1 MKLLQSLR
9 ALIRWPKTPETKT
22 EAYVLGLLG
31 LVFFL
36 ALLPALG
43 YASREHRDGAR
54 RKLLR
59 EIKTELE
66 QWFNDAHG
74 FPLHPSGDLG
84 WCGSTEDPDDWFF
97 TDFLL
102 RERHRQT
109 PSHDPRHAAGSVLRY
124 CPTVRL
130 DTTSAQR
137 PLAAGF
143 FLEATLENQ
152 RPDSAGFNDE
162 HKIFERTLTVGTRTF
177 YRICGGAETQCGT
190 EQSPDAS

>member
-1 MKLLQSLR
+1 MSTR
-9 ALIRWPKTPETKT
+9 ALRVRLRFPHTPETRR
-22 EAYVLGLLG
+22 EAFVLGALAALF
-31 LVFFL
+31 LL
-36 ALLPALG
+36 ALFPALG
-43 YASREHRDGAR
+43 YASREYRDGIR
-54 RKLLR
+54 RQLLR
-59 EIKTELE
+59 EAKTELE

-109 PSHDPRHAAGSVLRY
+109 PPHDPRHAADSVFRY
-124 CPTVRL
+124 CPTVRS

-143 FLEATLENQ
+143 FLEAALENQ

-162 HKIFERTLTVGTRTF
+162 HKIFERTLTVGTHTF

-190 EQSPDAS
+190 EEPPDAS